1 MANDGMQLP
10 GSGYSRTRYVLKTE
24 KGYRS
29 VKTSQIVLRELMIPS
44 YENFGGKVHGGI
56 VLSLMDKIAYAC
68 AASHSKSYCV
78 TASVD
83 KVDFL
88 NPVEVGEILT
98 LYSSVNYTG
107 RSSMEVG
114 IRVESENFTTGSIR
128 HTNTSY
134 FTMVALNPETKK
146 PEPVAG
152 LLLEDA
158 HEVRRFL
165 EGRLRKRLRKLHD
178 SDLDKARKQI
188 GDAEEVDA
196 LQGENCTVALPD

>member
-1 MANDGMQLP
+1 
-10 GSGYSRTRYVLKTE
+10 
-24 KGYRS
+24 
-29 VKTSQIVLRELMIPS
+29 MIPS

-134 FTMVALNPETKK
+134 FTMVALNPETKS

-152 LLLEDA
+152 LLLEGPEDI
-158 HEVRRFL
+158 RRFL

-178 SDLDKARKQI
+178 NELNEARKEI
-188 GDAEEVDA
+188 GDTDGADGLER
-196 LQGENCTVALPD
+196 ENCKIASAISGD

>member
-1 MANDGMQLP
+1 M
-10 GSGYSRTRYVLKTE
+10 TEKRYFLKTS

-29 VKTSQIVLRELMIPS
+29 VKSSQIVLKELMIPS
-44 YENFGGKVHGGI
+44 YENFGGKVHGGV

-68 AASHSKSYCV
+68 SASHSKSYCV

-83 KVDFL
+83 RVDFL

-114 IRVESENFTTGSIR
+114 IRVVSENFTTGSIR

-134 FTMVALNPETKK
+134 FTMVALNPETKN
-146 PEPVAG
+146 PEPVPG
-152 LLLEDA
+152 LLLEDSGDI
-158 HEVRRFL
+158 RRFL
-165 EGRLRKRLRKLHD
+165 EGRLRKRLRRLHD
-178 SDLDKARKQI
+178 NDLDNARKKI
-188 GDAEEVDA
+188 CDSDGVKA
-196 LQGENCTVALPD
+196 LLKENCKVASASLP

>member
-1 MANDGMQLP
+1 MKKKAEYYPVSASQV
-10 GSGYSRTRYVLKTE
+10 VLK
-24 KGYRS
+24 
-29 VKTSQIVLRELMIPS
+29 ELMVPA
-44 YENFGGKVHGGI
+44 YENFGGKVHGGV

-107 RSSMEVG
+107 KSSMEVG
-114 IRVESENFTTGSIR
+114 IRVLSENFRSGAVR

-134 FTMVALNPETKK
+134 FTMVALNQNTKA
-146 PEPVAG
+146 PTPIPG
-152 LLLEDA
+152 LLLEKD
-158 HEVRRFL
+158 EDVRRFL
-165 EGRLRKRLRKLHD
+165 AGKLRRQVRRAQKNNPERARREIEF
-178 SDLDKARKQI
+178 SLDERCL
-188 GDAEEVDA
+188 A
-196 LQGENCTVALPD
+196 LENCKVSI

>member
-1 MANDGMQLP
+1 M
-10 GSGYSRTRYVLKTE
+10 KTI

-29 VKTSQIVLRELMIPS
+29 VKSSQIVLKELMIPS

-68 AASHSKSYCV
+68 AASHSKAYCV

-98 LYSSVNYTG
+98 LSSSVNYTG

-114 IRVESENFTTGSIR
+114 IRVVSENFTTGSVR

-134 FTMVALNPETKK
+134 FTMVALNPDTKK
-146 PEPVAG
+146 PEPVPG

-158 HEVRRFL
+158 QEIKRFL
-165 EGRLRKRLRKLHD
+165 EGRLRKKLRKQHD
-178 SDLDKARKQI
+178 IDLDRARKEI
-188 GDAEEVDA
+188 PGADGLEA
-196 LQGENCTVALPD
+196 LKEENCKVGF

>member
-1 MANDGMQLP
+1 MKKSKDFRA
-10 GSGYSRTRYVLKTE
+10 
-24 KGYRS
+24 
-29 VKTSQIVLRELMIPS
+29 VKSSQITLKELMIPT
-44 YENFGGKVHGGI
+44 YENFGGKVHGGV

-107 RSSMEVG
+107 QSSMEVG
-114 IRVESENFTTGSIR
+114 IRVVSENFTTGVIK

-134 FTMVALNPETKK
+134 FTMVAINPKTKK
-146 PEPVAG
+146 PEPVSG
-152 LLLEDA
+152 LLLQDSEDI
-158 HEVRRFL
+158 RRFL
-165 EGRLRKRLRKLHD
+165 EGRSRKRLRRLHD
-178 SDLDKARKQI
+178 NDQHRAR
-188 GDAEEVDA
+188 EEISNESGIEA
-196 LQGENCTVALPD
+196 LENENCKVAFGA

>member
-1 MANDGMQLP
+1 MTTAK
-10 GSGYSRTRYVLKTE
+10 GYQSVKSSQVVLK
-24 KGYRS
+24 
-29 VKTSQIVLRELMIPS
+29 ELMIPS

-98 LYSSVNYTG
+98 LSASVNYTG

-114 IRVESENFTTGSIR
+114 IRVVSENFTTGSIR

-134 FTMVALNPETKK
+134 FTMVALNPDTKS
-146 PEPVAG
+146 PEPVPG

-158 HEVRRFL
+158 QEVQRFL
-165 EGRLRKRLRKLHD
+165 EGRLRKRLRKLHA
-178 SDLDKARKQI
+178 SDLDKARKQLED
-188 GDAEEVDA
+188 GEGVDA
-196 LQGENCTVALPD
+196 LDAENCRVAPGLSTHG

>member
-1 MANDGMQLP
+1 M
-10 GSGYSRTRYVLKTE
+10 KTS

-29 VKTSQIVLRELMIPS
+29 VKSSQIVLKELMIPS
-44 YENFGGKVHGGI
+44 YENFGGKVHGGL

-83 KVDFL
+83 KVNFL

-114 IRVESENFTTGSIR
+114 IRVVSENFTTGAVR

-134 FTMVALNPETKK
+134 FTMVALNPETKN
-146 PEPVAG
+146 PEPVPG
-152 LLLEDA
+152 LLLESSEDI
-158 HEVRRFL
+158 RRFL
-165 EGRLRKRLRKLHD
+165 EGRSRKRLRKLHD
-178 SDLDKARKQI
+178 IDLHKAREDI
-188 GDAEEVDA
+188 SDADGIDA
-196 LQGENCTVALPD
+196 LRQENCKVEFALNAK